1 MFSSRD
7 VKPIPVII
15 RWPSY
20 FFKFSLSPFY
30 FRAGNICTYV
40 SNQRMTTA
48 IDTIE
53 ETAKDN
59 LDDIDTYLELV
70 QKVLISIFWIQFP

>member
-1 MFSSRD
+1 MFLYLVPNISNQSLLLCD
-7 VKPIPVII
+7 DPHIL
-15 RWPSY
+15 
-20 FFKFSLSPFY
+20 FKFSLFLFY

-70 QKVLISIFWIQFP
+70 QKVLILIF